1 VRFGRIAAAALA
13 LLLAIWG
20 CSRPAAPSKGERNSW
35 TIPGVVRIGA
45 DEEPDSLNLMYA
57 HTAAS
62 DAIVGLLFSFI
73 LRYDAESAATARRS
87 SCICAKAS
95 CGRTARR

>member
-1 VRFGRIAAAALA
+1 MTFGRIAAAALA
-13 LLLAIWG
+13 LLFAFCG

-35 TIPGVVRIGA
+35 TIPGVVRIGE

-62 DAIVGLLFSFI
+62 DALVGLLFAVI
-73 LRYDAESAATARRS
+73 LRYAAE
-87 SCICAKAS
+87 
-95 CGRTARR
+95 GN